1 MKLMNRFKLLSVVF
15 VLLLSSSLVSAQSCP
30 GGCCSGTGGYVED
43 GDEIDCIDGPCCTVW
58 NACNATCYNYD
69 PDYSATGGCDLS
81 CAPIDSGV
89 LFILIGGGLFG
100 AFMLNRRRELELVTE
115 EVKS

>member
-1 MKLMNRFKLLSVVF
+1 MKMMKQVAQIVLVLVIGFAFPSV
-15 VLLLSSSLVSAQSCP
+15 LSAQCT
-30 GGCCSGTGGYVED
+30 GYGGYQEN
-43 GDEIDCIDGPCCTVW
+43 GNEIPCAEGGPCCTVY
-58 NACNATCYNYD
+58 NACNAPCNNYD
-69 PDYSATGGCDLS
+69 NDFFATGGCDLS

-115 EVKS
+115 EVKI

>member
-1 MKLMNRFKLLSVVF
+1 MQMIRQVSQIVLVLAIVFAGPSV
-15 VLLLSSSLVSAQSCP
+15 LSAQCV
-30 GGCCSGTGGYVED
+30 GNGGYVED
-43 GDEIDCIDGPCCTVW
+43 GDEVPCGVGNQCCTVY
-58 NACNATCYNYD
+58 NACNAPCNNYD
-69 PDYSATGGCDLS
+69 YSFELTGGCDLS

>member
-1 MKLMNRFKLLSVVF
+1 MKMMKQFAQIVLVLAIVFAGPSV
-15 VLLLSSSLVSAQSCP
+15 LSAQ
-30 GGCCSGTGGYVED
+30 CSGLGGYVES
-43 GDEIDCIDGPCCTVW
+43 GNEIPCSEGGPCCTVY
-58 NACNATCYNYD
+58 NACNAPCNNYD
-69 PDYSATGGCDLS
+69 NDFPLTGGCDMA
-81 CAPIDSGV
+81 CTPIDSGV

>member
-1 MKLMNRFKLLSVVF
+1 MKKLKSILVVF
-15 VLLLSSSLVSAQSCP
+15 LAFFAMNASAQYGVDQP
-30 GGCCSGTGGYVED
+30 D
-43 GDEIDCIDGPCCTVW
+43 GDEVACPNGMNNCCNVW
-58 NACNATCYNYD
+58 NACNGPYQGQWNYD

-115 EVKS
+115 AVKS

>member
-1 MKLMNRFKLLSVVF
+1 MKMMKQFAQIVLVLAIVFACPSV
-15 VLLLSSSLVSAQSCP
+15 LSAQC
-30 GGCCSGTGGYVED
+30 TGWGSYVED
-43 GDEIDCIDGPCCTVW
+43 GNEVPCGGANPCCTVY
-58 NACNATCYNYD
+58 NACNAPCNNYD
-69 PDYSATGGCDLS
+69 YSFELTGGCDLS

>member
-1 MKLMNRFKLLSVVF
+1 MKMMKQFAQIVLVLAIVFAGPSV
-15 VLLLSSSLVSAQSCP
+15 LSAQCT
-30 GGCCSGTGGYVED
+30 GWGGYVE
-43 GDEIDCIDGPCCTVW
+43 GNNVIPCGGGNPCCTVY
-58 NACNATCYNYD
+58 NACNAPCNNYD
-69 PDYSATGGCDLS
+69 YDFVATGGCDLS
-81 CAPIDSGV
+81 CTPIDSGV

>member
-1 MKLMNRFKLLSVVF
+1 MMKNLKGILVVF
-15 VLLLSSSLVSAQSCP
+15 LAAFAFSASAQTPDPDPTNNIACP
-30 GGCCSGTGGYVED
+30 NGMNQCCQVHNACNGPYYGNWNYDPDFSGTGG
-43 GDEIDCIDGPCCTVW
+43 
-58 NACNATCYNYD
+58 CN
-69 PDYSATGGCDLS
+69 LS

-115 EVKS
+115 AVKS